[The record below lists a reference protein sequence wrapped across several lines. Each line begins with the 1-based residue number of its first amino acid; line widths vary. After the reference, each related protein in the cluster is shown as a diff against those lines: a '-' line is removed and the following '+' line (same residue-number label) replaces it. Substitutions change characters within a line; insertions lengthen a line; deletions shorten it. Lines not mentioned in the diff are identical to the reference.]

1 MLRSHG
7 FLAAMLLALPLAS
20 IGQTQPA
27 QTSAQTPTPATSDDG
42 DDFTITGQQGSVL
55 QVQVRRVPVD
65 VVVTDSNGNP
75 VRGLTKDDFVLKEDK
90 TVQNLLSFDYFDGSA
105 PSYVPKKLP
114 ELPANTFVNLPGE
127 PEQGPLY
134 VL

>member
-20 IGQTQPA
+20 IAQTQPA
-27 QTSAQTPTPATSDDG
+27 ETPAPPTQQDG

-65 VVVTDSNGNP
+65 VVVTDSHGNP
-75 VRGLTKDDFVLKEDK
+75 VRGLTRDDFVLKEDK
-90 TVQNLLSFDYFDGSA
+90 IGT
-105 PSYVPKKLP
+105 
-114 ELPANTFVNLPGE
+114 EPALV
-127 PEQGPLY
+127 
-134 VL
+134 